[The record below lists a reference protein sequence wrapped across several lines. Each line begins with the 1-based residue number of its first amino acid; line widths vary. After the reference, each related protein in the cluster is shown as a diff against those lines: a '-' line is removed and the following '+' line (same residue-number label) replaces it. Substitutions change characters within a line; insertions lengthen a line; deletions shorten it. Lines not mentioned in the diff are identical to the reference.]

1 MRIHL
6 LSFFV
11 ACCVS
16 AWASGQV
23 PFLRVNTAL
32 PPILDLRNA
41 DPSALV
47 PKNDLN
53 EAETERVRAAWE
65 RLIQAFADQE
75 SVQILLPIGDERGV
89 LLLGA
94 SQALKAQNPS
104 VKVYLT
110 YDERAP
116 ANWDETFWGALDG
129 GTISPANLSGKPE
142 SWLQVLN
149 RAQEQLPARPW
160 TMWCPVDPGAEL
172 SNLLGQGAWLVVP
185 PSGPAA
191 ALAESIPEGFGE
203 IEAER
208 GVLSL
213 RASGQTGNIALHW
226 RFIGSKWE
234 SYSPQEEPARVVL
247 EGKADYD
254 VYALLA
260 KARATQLRDR
270 AALQTQES
278 KLSINLHAQMGRGG
292 SADLGFVFN
301 SFEKAG
307 EPEELLQ
314 QKVLVNGVSANIGG
328 GLQLPMVESKRSI
341 SPPVALSLTEMYRYS
356 DGGPGGEDTHWIR
369 FAPIS
374 DDPTLFS
381 GQILV
386 SESTGR
392 ILEERS
398 ERSELPGIVKSER
411 RKLMYGEPAP
421 GHWRVLEI
429 QTFER
434 WVLSGGVGQ
443 IQRDLVYSEFKV
455 NQGDFEQNR
464 QSARESNGA
473 MLRQT
478 EDGVRYLT
486 KNKDG
491 IRTLELKQRTSGR
504 AIGGAIMA
512 DPSLPF
518 PVIPAA
524 ALALFDFDA
533 FGKGIQYNAIIAGVF
548 NMGTLNVP
556 HLPGGFDLGVTASGG
571 VLAFTDRPAKDGKLL
586 DKDGVARQSG
596 QIGVGVGRDLGFGFR
611 GRIHGRGI
619 YNRYSDAKEEEYRT
633 PGYVIPP
640 SGMTLALSGE
650 LTWMRSGFLLRGNYG
665 EGKRPNG
672 VFGPPDD
679 VRPLADGGRY
689 KTWGAL
695 AAYDLRLNS
704 LAWVHG
710 EVGMDGGSGFDRF
723 LSLGLGGMGGIG
735 RVAGIRG
742 GAVETDRIQ
751 YASLGYIFPASPM
764 LRFSCSIDHARARS
778 MDDQKTYRF
787 TGLGIAGDIPGFW
800 WFTTIRADIGI
811 GLQSDIPGLKSVNG
825 FIALLR
831 VF

>member
-1 MRIHL
+1 M
-6 LSFFV
+6 
-11 ACCVS
+11 
-16 AWASGQV
+16 
-23 PFLRVNTAL
+23 PFLRVGIVE
-32 PPILDLRNA
+32 PPTLDLRDA

-53 EAETERVRAAWE
+53 EAEIERTRAAWE
-65 RLIQAFADQE
+65 RLVQKFAGE
-75 SVQILLPIGDERGV
+75 GSVQIVLPNGAERNV

-94 SQALKAQNPS
+94 SQALKAQTPW
-104 VKVYLT
+104 VKVYLA

-116 ANWDETFWGALDG
+116 ANWDESFWGALDG
-129 GTISPANLSGKPE
+129 GTISTANLSGRPE

-172 SNLLGQGAWLVVP
+172 SQLLGQGAWLVVP
-185 PSGPAA
+185 LGGPAA
-191 ALAESIPEGFGE
+191 ALAESIPTGFEE
-203 IEAER
+203 IEADH
-208 GVLSL
+208 GVLTL
-213 RASGQTGNIALHW
+213 RGTEQAGNVTLRW
-226 RFIGSKWE
+226 KFNGSKWE
-234 SYSPQEEPARVVL
+234 SYSPAEEPARVVL
-247 EGKADYD
+247 EGKSEYD

-260 KARATQLRDR
+260 KARAAQLRDR

-278 KLSINLHAQMGRGG
+278 KLTINLHAQMGRGG
-292 SADLGFVFN
+292 SADLGFVFS
-301 SFEKAG
+301 SFEKVG

-314 QKVLVNGVSANIGG
+314 QKVLVNGVSANIKGG
-328 GLQLPMVESKRSI
+328 MQLPIVESKRSI

-356 DGGPGGEDTHWIR
+356 DGGPGGDGTRWVR
-369 FAPIS
+369 FAPVL

-386 SESTGR
+386 SENTGR

-411 RKLMYGEPAP
+411 RKLIYGEPAP
-421 GHWRVLEI
+421 GHWRALEI

-434 WVLSGGVGQ
+434 WVLAGGVTQ
-443 IQRDLVYSEFKV
+443 IQRDLVYSDFRV
-455 NQGDFEQNR
+455 NQGDFEQSR
-464 QSARESNGA
+464 QSARASDGA

-491 IRTLELKQRTSGR
+491 SRTLELRQRTFGR
-504 AIGGAIMA
+504 AIGGAILA
-512 DPSLPF
+512 DPALPF

-556 HLPGGFDLGVTASGG
+556 HLPGGFDLGVSASGG
-571 VLAFTDRPAKDGKLL
+571 LLAFTDRPAKDGNLL

-596 QIGVGVGRDLGFGFR
+596 QISIGVGRDLGLGFR
-611 GRIHGRGI
+611 ARLQGRGI

-640 SGMTLALSGE
+640 SGMTLGLSGE
-650 LTWMRSGFLLRGNYG
+650 LTWLRSGFQLRGNYG

-672 VFGPPDD
+672 AFGPPDD
-679 VRPLADGGRY
+679 VRPLANDGRY

-695 AAYDLRLNS
+695 AACDLRLNS
-704 LAWVHG
+704 FAWIHG
-710 EVGMDGGSGFDRF
+710 EVGVDGGSGFDRF

-742 GAVETDRIQ
+742 GAVETDKIQ
-751 YASLGYIFPASPM
+751 YASIGYIFPASQM

-778 MDDQKTYRF
+778 MDDQKTYGF

>member
-1 MRIHL
+1 MRIRFL
-6 LSFFV
+6 PLFV
-11 ACCVS
+11 ACCIS
-16 AWASGQV
+16 AWASAQV
-23 PFLRVNTAL
+23 PFLRMGVAEPL
-32 PPILDLRNA
+32 ALDLRNA

-47 PKNDLN
+47 PKNDLD
-53 EAETERVRAAWE
+53 EAETERVRAAWD
-65 RLIQAFADQE
+65 RLIQKFMGE
-75 SVQILLPIGDERGV
+75 ECVQIVLPNGAERGV
-89 LLLGA
+89 LLLSA

-110 YDERAP
+110 YDESAP
-116 ANWDETFWGALDG
+116 SNWDESFWGALDG
-129 GTISPANLSGKPE
+129 GAISPTNLSGKPD

-172 SNLLGQGAWLVVP
+172 SHLLGQGAWLIVP
-185 PSGPAA
+185 RGGPAA

-208 GVLSL
+208 GILTIRSAGQ
-213 RASGQTGNIALHW
+213 ASNSTLHW
-226 RFIGSKWE
+226 QFRGSKWE
-234 SYSPQEEPARVVL
+234 PYSPLEGPARVVL
-247 EGKADYD
+247 EGRINYD
-254 VYALLA
+254 IYALLA

-292 SADLGFVFN
+292 SADLGFVFS

-314 QKVLVNGVSANIGG
+314 QKVLVNGVSANIRGG
-328 GLQLPMVESKRSI
+328 MQLPIVESKRSI

-356 DGGPGGEDTHWIR
+356 DGGSGGIGARWIR
-369 FAPIS
+369 FAPAV

-411 RKLMYGEPAP
+411 RKLIYGEPVP
-421 GHWRVLEI
+421 GHWRTLEI

-434 WVLSGGVGQ
+434 WVLAGGVAQ
-443 IQRDLVYSEFKV
+443 IQRDLVYSDFKV

-491 IRTLELKQRTSGR
+491 GRTLELRQRTFGR

-512 DPSLPF
+512 DPALSF

-556 HLPGGFDLGVTASGG
+556 HLPGGFDLGVSASGG
-571 VLAFTDRPAKDGKLL
+571 VLASTDRPAKDGKLL

-596 QIGVGVGRDLGFGFR
+596 QISIGVGRDLGLGFR
-611 GRIHGRGI
+611 ARLQGRGV

-640 SGMTLALSGE
+640 SGMTLALSSE
-650 LTWMRSGFLLRGNYG
+650 LTWMHSGFQLRGNYG

-672 VFGPPDD
+672 LFGPPDD
-679 VRPLADGGRY
+679 VRPLADSGRY

-704 LAWVHG
+704 LAWIHG
-710 EVGMDGGSGFDRF
+710 EVGVDGGSGFDRF

-751 YASLGYIFPASPM
+751 YASVGYIFPASPM

-787 TGLGIAGDIPGFW
+787 TGLGIAGDIPGFG